1 MKSGTALVIRAVDE
15 VCVSLSAFA
24 AVEEED
30 DDSEVV
36 DEPGVRVSDASVL
49 VSNSIGFSAETRNT
63 QHTNIRVARD
73 PNPPKL
79 NNP

>member
-15 VCVSLSAFA
+15 VCVSLSFA
-24 AVEEED
+24 AVEEEEEE

-49 VSNSIGFSAETRNT
+49 VNNSIGFSAETHNT
-63 QHTNIRVARD
+63 QHTTH
-73 PNPPKL
+73 KH
-79 NNP
+79 